1 MEAAFLQTAVVVKSL
16 RLFRAS
22 EILVYYKSLR
32 RREHA
37 S

>member
-1 MEAAFLQTAVVVKSL
+1 MEAAFLQTVLWFKSL

-22 EILVYYKSLR
+22 EILAYYKSLR

-37 S
+37 A